1 MSNHEEKNAKNIFP
15 LEKADLVLDLSE
27 PSVQL
32 RAEEEVPDEEQLEVG
47 GLGHAALPN
56 QGGLSRD

>member
-1 MSNHEEKNAKNIFP
+1 MQKNIFP
-15 LEKADLVLDLSE
+15 LEKADLILDLSE

-32 RAEEEVPDEEQLEVG
+32 GAEEEVPDEEQLEVG

>member
-1 MSNHEEKNAKNIFP
+1 MQKNIFP

-47 GLGHAALPN
+47 GLGHATLPN
-56 QGGLSRD
+56 QGGLGRD